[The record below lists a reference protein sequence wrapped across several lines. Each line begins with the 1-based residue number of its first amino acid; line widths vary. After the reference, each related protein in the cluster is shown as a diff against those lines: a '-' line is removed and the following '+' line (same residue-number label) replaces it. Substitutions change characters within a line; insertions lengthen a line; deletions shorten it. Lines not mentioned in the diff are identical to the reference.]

1 MLHSRDALF
10 PETNRD
16 PVHGL
21 NFLTLPLNVR
31 LDDGRQTRW
40 QGRLK
45 DSTTLFL
52 STPQPRV
59 IVRGRPPSTM
69 DRRLIQQ
76 RSRRAAR
83 KVLNVLQNSDVIEIT
98 MPLEQAPDLVFRFS
112 LEGAPEAI
120 AQACARR

>member
-1 MLHSRDALF
+1 MDHFGETGGGAAAVSAEATATIRIEEIPIPVRIESIQAQIFVSRIGNLGCYPVLHSRDALF

-59 IVRGRPPSTM
+59 IVRGNP
-69 DRRLIQQ
+69 
-76 RSRRAAR
+76 
-83 KVLNVLQNSDVIEIT
+83 
-98 MPLEQAPDLVFRFS
+98 QALWT
-112 LEGAPEAI
+112 GG
-120 AQACARR
+120 

>member
-1 MLHSRDALF
+1 
-10 PETNRD
+10 
-16 PVHGL
+16 
-21 NFLTLPLNVR
+21 
-31 LDDGRQTRW
+31 
-40 QGRLK
+40 
-45 DSTTLFL
+45 
-52 STPQPRV
+52 
-59 IVRGRPPSTM
+59 M